1 MAMITRP
8 LDGLNEAKGKRV
20 VVDLKNKKQVIGK
33 LITFD
38 VHPNIVMDDAEEH
51 EGGEIKRKLGRVF
64 IRGDMIVTI
73 MLQ

>member
-1 MAMITRP
+1 M
-8 LDGLNEAKGKRV
+8 
-20 VVDLKNKKQVIGK
+20 KNKKQVIGK